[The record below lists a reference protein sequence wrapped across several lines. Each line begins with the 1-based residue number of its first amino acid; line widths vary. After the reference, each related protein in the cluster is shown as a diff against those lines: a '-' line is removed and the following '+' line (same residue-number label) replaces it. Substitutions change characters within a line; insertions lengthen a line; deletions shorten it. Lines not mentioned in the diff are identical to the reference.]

1 MQNGWHVFHFKLLPI
16 VGPIQKT
23 AVKASFSSIAFRF
36 TKAAVL
42 FVFSLITA

>member
-1 MQNGWHVFHFKLLPI
+1 MQNGWHVFHYKLLPMVETI
-16 VGPIQKT
+16 HKT

-42 FVFSLITA
+42 FVLSLITA